1 MLYLSEL
8 QISPMIE
15 NLGYAT
21 GGGLSSSAKT
31 SHPMQRTIKQVF
43 RRLSDAKIKGDSS
56 LEITALITDSRRIV
70 PGSVFFA
77 RDGRRTDGN
86 FYIEEAIDR
95 GAAAIVST
103 RPPGLHASIVW
114 IQVADVPVA
123 LASAA
128 REFYH
133 QPDES
138 LRVIGI
144 TGTNGKTT
152 VTSLVQHLLSAERRK
167 IGLIGTVHYDL
178 GGRTIPSFKT
188 TPESVDTLAMLSQMR
203 TAGCEGVVM
212 EVSSHGIEQHRVD
225 GLHLEL
231 AAFLNLTQD
240 HLDYHQSMDAYFE
253 TKASLF
259 TGQVGNLPSVAV
271 INVDDPWGRR
281 LRERIPGDVK
291 VITVGEDPGA
301 DFQASDI
308 ALRLGNT
315 RFRLRTPTGE
325 HEVRSPLL
333 GRYNVSNV
341 LVAFALA
348 SAYGV
353 DLDELVLRLE
363 TFPGVPG
370 RMEPVDEGQD
380 FGVLVDY
387 AHTDDA
393 LRNTLAMLREVV
405 RDRILVVFG
414 CGGDRDRAK
423 RLLMMEAAESGADL
437 VWATTDNPRSED
449 PGRIFDD
456 MRSGMRDGSKVRFI
470 EDRRTAIG
478 AALGQARP
486 GDVVLIA
493 GKGHETFQELADT
506 AVPFDDRQVAR
517 EMLRLKFDLA

>member
-21 GGGLSSSAKT
+21 GGGLSASSQT
-31 SHPMQRTIKQVF
+31 TQSMQRTIKQVF
-43 RRLSDAKIKGDSS
+43 RRIPNIKIKGDTS
-56 LEITALITDSRRIV
+56 LAVTALITDSRRIV
-70 PGSVFFA
+70 PGAVFFA

-86 FYIEEAIDR
+86 FFVEEAIDR

-103 RPPGLHASIVW
+103 RPPGPHASMVW
-114 IQVADVPVA
+114 IQVKDVPAA

-133 QPDES
+133 RPDET
-138 LRVIGI
+138 LRVIGV

-152 VTSLVQHLLSAERRK
+152 VTSLVQHLLSGDRRK
-167 IGLIGTVHYDL
+167 MGLIGTVHYDL

-212 EVSSHGIEQHRVD
+212 EVSSHGIEQRRVD
-225 GLHLEL
+225 GLHLEM

-240 HLDYHQSMDAYFE
+240 HLDYHGSMEAYFE
-253 TKASLF
+253 TKAALF

-271 INVDDPWGRR
+271 INIDDPWGVR
-281 LRERIPGDVK
+281 LRDRVPGDMT
-291 VITVGEDPGA
+291 VITIGEDPQS
-301 DFQASDI
+301 DFRASAI
-308 ALRLGNT
+308 ELNLENT
-315 RFRLRTPTGE
+315 LFHLTTPAGE
-325 HEVRSPLL
+325 HLVRSPLL

-341 LVAFALA
+341 LAALA
-348 SAYGV
+348 LSSAYGV
-353 DLDELVLRLE
+353 DLRELVSRLE
-363 TFPGVPG
+363 GFPGVPG
-370 RMEPVDEGQD
+370 RMEPVDEGQE
-380 FGVLVDY
+380 FKVLVDY

-405 RDRILVVFG
+405 RGRILLVFG

-423 RLLMMEAAESGADL
+423 RPLMMKAAETGADL

-449 PGRIFDD
+449 PARIFED
-456 MRSGMRDGSKVRFI
+456 MRGGLSEGAKACFV

-478 AALGQARP
+478 AALGEARP

-517 EMLRLKFDLA
+517 EILRLRSDFS